1 MIKILTLFFP
11 ARRLRSHRL
20 SMPMLRHPSHRNV
33 SAQNSSPH
41 ISPKKKNTNL
51 INIPS
56 CYNNCPNDSRAPAAT
71 ASMNQAC
78 SNASIHATTT
88 KVSSTIAPMTTTSSD
103 APNPTDVPT
112 NSVTFSADSP
122 AKTNG
127 VAGNAAGILAA
138 VAGAVVAVL

>member
-1 MIKILTLFFP
+1 
-11 ARRLRSHRL
+11 
-20 SMPMLRHPSHRNV
+20 
-33 SAQNSSPH
+33 
-41 ISPKKKNTNL
+41 
-51 INIPS
+51 
-56 CYNNCPNDSRAPAAT
+56 
-71 ASMNQAC
+71 MNQAC

-127 VAGNAAGILAA
+127 VDGLVAGNAAGILAA